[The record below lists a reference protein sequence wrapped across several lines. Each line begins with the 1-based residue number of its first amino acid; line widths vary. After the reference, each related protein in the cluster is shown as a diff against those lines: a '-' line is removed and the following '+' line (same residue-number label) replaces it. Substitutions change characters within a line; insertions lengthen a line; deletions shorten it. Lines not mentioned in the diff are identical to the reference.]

1 MTGYYKQ
8 LSLKTFLVTKWL
20 ETKFAKTLPR
30 FYSWHPISYSPAPL
44 YCYLFS
50 HCHSEEEN
58 KVGYPISIKQKQNN
72 ISRLQSEL
80 KVPPETGRG
89 TQEESMLATGLR
101 LRTISGKKLFMTLS
115 RLLPLT
121 MTLPQ

>member
-1 MTGYYKQ
+1 MKA
-8 LSLKTFLVTKWL
+8 
-20 ETKFAKTLPR
+20 KFAKNVFR
-30 FYSWHPISYSPAPL
+30 FYYWHPISYSPAPL

-50 HCHSEEEN
+50 HCHSEGVN
-58 KVGYPISIKQKQNN
+58 KVGYHVSIKQKQNN

-80 KVPPETGRG
+80 KDPPETGRG
-89 TQEESMLATGLR
+89 TLEGSMLATGLR